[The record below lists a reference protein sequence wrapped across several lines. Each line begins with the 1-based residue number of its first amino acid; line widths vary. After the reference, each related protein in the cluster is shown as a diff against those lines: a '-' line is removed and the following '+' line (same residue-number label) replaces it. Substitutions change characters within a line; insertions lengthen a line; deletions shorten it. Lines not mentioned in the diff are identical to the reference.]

1 MKREDIYRYLDKTIE
16 SINLPYPVTRGKVRD
31 IFELGDSLLIVTT
44 DRISAFDRVL
54 TMIPCKGE
62 VLNRISLFWFDKTSD
77 IIENHVKKQITSR
90 SILVKKCDVIPV
102 EVVVR
107 GYLTGSAWRDYVKG
121 KLISGIKLREG
132 MRFNEKFEQ
141 PIVTP
146 STKAER
152 GVHDE
157 PISEE
162 ELIERGVVSEDL
174 WQEIRETALRLFERG
189 TEIAASNGLILVDT
203 KYEFGLCDGQLILI
217 DELHTPDSSRYWFK
231 ESYDE
236 LFERGEK
243 QREFDKEYLRQWLI
257 VKGFMGEG
265 EIPEIPDEVKVEV
278 AWKYIQAYEK
288 ITGADFVP
296 ESFEA
301 EREEEL
307 IKEALS

>member
-1 MKREDIYRYLDKTIE
+1 MKREEIYKYLDKTVE
-16 SINLPYPVTRGKVRD
+16 SVNLPYPVTRGKVRD
-31 IFELGDSLLIVTT
+31 IFELDNSLLIVTT

-54 TMIPCKGE
+54 TTIPCKGE
-62 VLNRISLFWFDKTSD
+62 VLNKISLFWFDKTSD
-77 IIENHVKKQITSR
+77 IIENHIEKQITSR
-90 SILVKKCDVIPV
+90 SILVKKCEVIPV

-121 KLISGIKLREG
+121 KPVSGIRLKEG
-132 MRFNEKFEQ
+132 MRFNEKFES
-141 PIVTP
+141 PLVTP

-157 PISEE
+157 PVSEE
-162 ELIERGVVSEDL
+162 ELISRGIVNEEV
-174 WQEIRETALRLFERG
+174 WQQIKEIALKLFERG
-189 TEIAASNGLILVDT
+189 TEVAASNGLILVDT
-203 KYEFGLCDGQLILI
+203 KYEFGLYDGQLVLV

-231 ESYDE
+231 ESYEE

-243 QREFDKEYLRQWLI
+243 QKKFDKEYLRQWLI

-288 ITGADFVP
+288 ITGEEFSP

-301 EREEEL
+301 KTEEEL
-307 IKEALS
+307 IVKHLS